1 MYKHLFL
8 EADSGAGKST
18 LIRKIIAPYID
29 KIGGFTSQRLQN
41 ENDETIAF
49 RIVPANDLRLAVPYE
64 NTPENIFRIIT
75 EDVRGLNKPEIF
87 ESEGLKFLTDNY
99 GKKLIL
105 LDEIGGI
112 ELRNDAFRNKLHEVL
127 SGDIPCIGVIKQNQK
142 AASMSCLCG
151 KTPVTV
157 QYNADLREKML
168 NEYNCRVLQFERN
181 NATVESEV
189 QKFID
194 NIFKYESTV
203 SL

>member
-41 ENDETIAF
+41 ENGETIAF
-49 RIVPANDLRLAVPYE
+49 RIVPAHDLRLAVPYE
-64 NTPENIFRIIT
+64 DTPESIFRIIT
-75 EDVRGLNKPEIF
+75 ENVKGLNKPDIF
-87 ESEGLKFLTDNY
+87 ESEGFKYLTDND
-99 GKKLIL
+99 GNKLIL

-127 SGDIPCIGVIKQNQK
+127 AGDIPCIGVIKQNQK
-142 AASMSCLCG
+142 AARMSCLSG

-157 QYNADLREKML
+157 QYNMELREKML
-168 NEYNCRVLQFERN
+168 YEYGCKILQFQRN
-181 NATVESEV
+181 DTAVETEIRN
-189 QKFID
+189 FIA
-194 NIFKYESTV
+194 NIFR
-203 SL
+203 